1 MVRREDRKVDTGEAL
16 KFLFDGEYGVL
27 SLCNDNKPYG
37 IPINYCVMDN
47 NIYFHCATEGKKIK
61 CISKNQNASFC
72 VVKSAKILPDKFAT
86 SYESVIVFGKINEV
100 YGEHKREALV
110 GLIKKYSLNFFESGI
125 EYIEKLIDKTR
136 VFKLSIENISGKAR
150 R

>member
-1 MVRREDRKVDTGEAL
+1 VRRVDRKVDTGEAL

-61 CISKNQNASFC
+61 YISKNQNASFC
-72 VVKSAKILPDKFAT
+72 VVKSAKILPDKFTT
-86 SYESVIVFGKINEV
+86 SYESVIVFGKIDEV

-110 GLIKKYSLNFFESGI
+110 GLIKKYSLNFFESGMD
-125 EYIEKLIDKTR
+125 YIEKLIDKAR